1 MPVVGLGFDLAGGD
15 RMTEEAKVTW
25 THCNL
30 CGHETKHDVL
40 LVRRRSES
48 ELVDALYGIEVS
60 WSRTHTLLECRGCEE
75 ATLLRTI
82 WCSEDDP
89 EDGPSETYFPPRVS
103 RRRPT
108 WFDELPSEYAGLL
121 KEIYTA
127 LDADSR
133 RLAMMGLRAVID
145 LFMARKLEGSS
156 GFAGGLRQLVAQNYL
171 TTRSLEI
178 VEAAV
183 EAGHASAHRAHNPTA
198 IQVNAVM
205 DIVENL
211 IQHDLLAESA
221 ASLRRTIPRRPS
233 KEDGEAEKEPSE

>member
-1 MPVVGLGFDLAGGD
+1 
-15 RMTEEAKVTW
+15 MTEEAEVTW

-40 LVRRRSES
+40 LVRTRSDS
-48 ELVDALYGIEVS
+48 ELVDAFHGIEVS
-60 WSRTHTLLECRGCEE
+60 WSRSHTLLECRGCEE
-75 ATLLRTI
+75 VTLLRTI

-89 EDGPSETYFPPRVS
+89 QDGPSETYFPPRVS
-103 RRRPT
+103 RRRPA

-127 LDADSR
+127 LHADSR

-145 LFMARKLEGSS
+145 LFIARRLGGSS
-156 GFAGGLRQLVAQNYL
+156 GFAGGLRQLLDQNYI

-198 IQVNAVM
+198 GQVNAVM

-221 ASLRRTIPRRPS
+221 ASLRRSIPGRAPKADS
-233 KEDGEAEKEPSE
+233 GQAKEASE

>member
-1 MPVVGLGFDLAGGD
+1 
-15 RMTEEAKVTW
+15 MTVEAKVTRA
-25 THCNL
+25 HCNL

-40 LVRRRSES
+40 VVRTRTDS
-48 ELVDALYGIEVS
+48 ELVDPYQGFEVS

-75 ATLLRTI
+75 VTLLRTI

-89 EDGPSETYFPPRVS
+89 MDGPSETYFPPRVS
-103 RRRPT
+103 RRRPS
-108 WFDELPSEYAGLL
+108 WFDELPSEYSGIL

-127 LDADSR
+127 LHADSR

-145 LFMARKLEGSS
+145 LFMARKLEGSN
-156 GFAGGLRQLVAQNYL
+156 GFAGGLRQLVTQNYI
-171 TTRSLEI
+171 TSRSLEI

-183 EAGHASAHRAHNPTA
+183 DAGHASAHRAHNPSA
-198 IQVNAVM
+198 AQVNAVM

-221 ASLRRTIPRRPS
+221 ASLRRSIPRRPA
-233 KEDGEAEKEPSE
+233 KGNAGAPQEASE

>member
-1 MPVVGLGFDLAGGD
+1 M
-15 RMTEEAKVTW
+15 
-25 THCNL
+25 
-30 CGHETKHDVL
+30 L
-40 LVRRRSES
+40 LVRTRSES
-48 ELVDALYGIEVS
+48 ELVDALYGFEVS

-75 ATLLRTI
+75 ITLLRTI

-103 RRRPT
+103 RRRPA

-127 LDADSR
+127 LHADSR

-156 GFAGGLRQLVAQNYL
+156 GFAGGLRQLVEQNYL

-198 IQVNAVM
+198 AQVNSVM

-221 ASLRRTIPRRPS
+221 ASLRRSIPGRTPKADVGQA
-233 KEDGEAEKEPSE
+233 KEVSE

>member
-1 MPVVGLGFDLAGGD
+1 
-15 RMTEEAKVTW
+15 MTEEANVTRA
-25 THCNL
+25 HCNL
-30 CGHETKHDVL
+30 CGHETKHDVMI
-40 LVRRRSES
+40 VKTREDT
-48 ELVDALYGIEVS
+48 ELVDFYQGLVVS

-75 ATLLRTI
+75 VTLLRTI

-103 RRRPT
+103 RRRPV
-108 WFDELPSEYAGLL
+108 WFDELPSEYIGLL

-127 LDADSR
+127 LHADSR

-156 GFAGGLRQLVAQNYL
+156 GFAGGLRQLVAQNYI
-171 TTRSLEI
+171 TSRSLEI

-198 IQVNAVM
+198 AQVNAVM

-221 ASLRRTIPRRPS
+221 ATLRRSIPARTTKADAGS
-233 KEDGEAEKEPSE
+233 AKKEASE